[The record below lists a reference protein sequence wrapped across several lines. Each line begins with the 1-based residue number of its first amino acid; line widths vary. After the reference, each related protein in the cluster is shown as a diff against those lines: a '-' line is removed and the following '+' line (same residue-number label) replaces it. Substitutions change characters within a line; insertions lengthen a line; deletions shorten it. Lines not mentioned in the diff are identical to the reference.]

1 MLWLASRDSL
11 YEAAGAP
18 WPTSLPIAERAVLFD
33 GLAAKRLGWN
43 SNLFSL
49 QIPIPA
55 STIRVIG
62 VAGWSV
68 NRPLTAAEAG
78 VRIGSTWQPRQPL
91 VIDGTTAAI
100 VLDEQATGVQ
110 YQFTTG
116 VSGTEMTFGEI
127 FFGPGTPLPDPSSVE
142 VVTEVPTIVN
152 GDFAVR
158 VGLPRREVRMAWPPQ
173 ESRAIEDWVRTYG
186 GETGLLW
193 VDGRPFFGRLGTTV
207 SSLRTIEHD
216 YLELASVSL
225 VEVAGGSLW

>member
-1 MLWLASRDSL
+1 
-11 YEAAGAP
+11 
-18 WPTSLPIAERAVLFD
+18 
-33 GLAAKRLGWN
+33 
-43 SNLFSL
+43 
-49 QIPIPA
+49 
-55 STIRVIG
+55 
-62 VAGWSV
+62 
-68 NRPLTAAEAG
+68 
-78 VRIGSTWQPRQPL
+78 IGSTWQPRQPL

-100 VLDEQATGVQ
+100 VLDEEATGVQ
-110 YQFTTG
+110 YHFTTA

-127 FFGPGTPLPDPSSVE
+127 VFGSGLPLPDPSSVE
-142 VVTEVPTIVN
+142 VVTEVPSVVN

-158 VGLPRREVRMAWPPQ
+158 VGVAIREVRMAWPPQ

-216 YLELASVSL
+216 YLEMASVSL